1 MIFSLTIAITD
12 RRIRWLFTVFTLRG
26 TKKNEDSTRVS
37 RGPSIINVKIENACM
52 SVNLQG
58 LKFVRGETRYARI
71 LRNAHAMHAYRCS
84 IINIKTATA
93 RLSALISTQ
102 RDGRINETSA
112 RLCAA
117 HHRACKKLYACWRG
131 ISRVWFS
138 YESNCN
144 EMECATQLVNFS
156 PFHTCLFN
164 DSISKFVNFKFDHIY
179 YLLSFSLIYM
189 YFYTIFL
196 SLFSRQ
202 N

>member
-1 MIFSLTIAITD
+1 M
-12 RRIRWLFTVFTLRG
+12 
-26 TKKNEDSTRVS
+26 S

-84 IINIKTATA
+84 IINVKTATA

-117 HHRACKKLYACWRG
+117 HHRACKKLYEE
-131 ISRVWFS
+131 SR
-138 YESNCN
+138 ESDSLTNLI
-144 EMECATQLVNFS
+144 ATRWNVQRNS
-156 PFHTCLFN
+156 
-164 DSISKFVNFKFDHIY
+164 
-179 YLLSFSLIYM
+179 
-189 YFYTIFL
+189 
-196 SLFSRQ
+196 
-202 N
+202 